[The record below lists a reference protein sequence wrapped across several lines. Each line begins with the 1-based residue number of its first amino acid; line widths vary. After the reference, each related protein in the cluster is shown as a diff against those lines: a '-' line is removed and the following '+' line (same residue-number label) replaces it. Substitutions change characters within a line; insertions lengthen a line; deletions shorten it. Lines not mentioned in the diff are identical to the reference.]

1 MKIIGLNIQTAFFT
15 PGLVLTDKLIQSS
28 EIIKETGSLF
38 NGDPI
43 ILPIP
48 NDAPAEFPRMI
59 LKSKDERYILEIKS
73 SRIDFIVKDEKND
86 KPQKNYPA
94 LFIKDYQDKLQ
105 SVSLAIINIFK
116 AKIVRLGYVLS
127 LQFKVDNAVE
137 IVKKSYIKKNK
148 FIEDTFD
155 FNIGFLN
162 KITINN
168 LDTNIWFRTNALRSP
183 EKDKDNKVLSVMFD
197 TNTVP
202 EKILDLTQQDVIGF
216 AQTTNEYIDKNL
228 KNYLPEYE
236 ERLNS

>member
-1 MKIIGLNIQTAFFT
+1 MKIIGLNIQTAFFA
-15 PGLVLTDKLIQSS
+15 PGLVLSDKLIQSS

-73 SRIDFIVKDEKND
+73 SRIDFIVKDEKSD
-86 KPQKNYPA
+86 KSQKNYA
-94 LFIKDYQDKLQ
+94 TLFIKDYQNKLQ
-105 SVSLAIINIFK
+105 SVSSAIMSIFK

-127 LQFKVDNAVE
+127 LQFKVDYAVE
-137 IVKKSYIKKNK
+137 IIKKSYIKKIK
-148 FIEDTFD
+148 FIENAFD

-162 KITINN
+162 KITLNN
-168 LDTNIWFRTNALRSP
+168 LETNIWFKANALRSP
-183 EKDKDNKVLSVMFD
+183 EKEKDNKVLSVMFD

-202 EKILDLTQQDVIGF
+202 EKILDLTQQDIISF
-216 AQTTNEYIDKNL
+216 TQRTNAYIDKNL
-228 KNYLPEYE
+228 KNYLPEYD

>member
-1 MKIIGLNIQTAFFT
+1 MKIIGLNIQTAFFA
-15 PGLVLTDKLIQSS
+15 PGLVLSDKLIQSS

-48 NDAPAEFPRMI
+48 NEAPAEFPRII
-59 LKSKDERYILEIKS
+59 LKSKDGRYILEIKS

-86 KPQKNYPA
+86 KSQKNYPA
-94 LFIKDYQDKLQ
+94 LFIKDYQSKLQ
-105 SVSLAIINIFK
+105 SVSLAINNIFK

-127 LQFKVDNAVE
+127 LQFKVDDAVE
-137 IVKKSYIKKNK
+137 IVKKSYIKKIK

-162 KITINN
+162 KIVLNN
-168 LDTNIWFRTNALRSP
+168 LETNIWFRANALRSL
-183 EKDKDNKVLSVMFD
+183 EKEKDNKVLLVIFD

-202 EKILDLTQQDVIGF
+202 EKILDLTQQDITSF
-216 AQTTNEYIDKNL
+216 TQATNEYIDKNL
-228 KNYLPEYE
+228 KNYLPEYD